1 MSRRL
6 VALLG
11 LMVALLAGGLLWNRE
26 PEALEE
32 LVEATSRSRP
42 TSATVSASQPGSA
55 ASSAASVQA
64 GIRSVAKPAA
74 EPEVLP
80 RTTLRATVDLF
91 GIQMV
96 PRPAAPASVAEAP
109 VPAPQPRPGFA
120 FIGRVLDGVEPM
132 AVVRDASA
140 VQTVRSG
147 SRISGWRVRTVGEDA
162 LELVHEQSGAMHRMR
177 MGTGGA
183 GVAAAPARL
192 AAADADD
199 GDMPETDGV
208 RRDR

>member
-6 VALLG
+6 LALLG
-11 LMVALLAGGLLWNRE
+11 LMVALLAGVWLWDRE

-32 LVEATSRSRP
+32 VVEATSRSRP
-42 TSATVSASQPGSA
+42 ASATVSANQP
-55 ASSAASVQA
+55 SSA
-64 GIRSVAKPAA
+64 
-74 EPEVLP
+74 
-80 RTTLRATVDLF
+80 
-91 GIQMV
+91 
-96 PRPAAPASVAEAP
+96 ASVAEAP
-109 VPAPQPRPGFA
+109 APAPQPRPGFA

-147 SRISGWRVRTVGEDA
+147 SRISGWRVRAVGEDA
-162 LELVHEQSGAMHRMR
+162 LELVHEQSGAVHRLR
-177 MGTGGA
+177 MGTGGV

-192 AAADADD
+192 AAADVDD

>member
-6 VALLG
+6 LALLG
-11 LMVALLAGGLLWNRE
+11 LMVALLAGVWLWDRE

-32 LVEATSRSRP
+32 VVEATSRSRP
-42 TSATVSASQPGSA
+42 TSATVNANQP
-55 ASSAASVQA
+55 SSAASVQV

-74 EPEVLP
+74 EPEGLP

-109 VPAPQPRPGFA
+109 APAPQPRPGFA

-147 SRISGWRVRTVGEDA
+147 SRISGWRVRAVGEDA
-162 LELVHEQSGAMHRMR
+162 LELVHEQSGAVHRLR
-177 MGTGGA
+177 MGTGGV

-192 AAADADD
+192 AAADVDD
-199 GDMPETDGV
+199 GDMPATDGV